1 MAGTPIVSE
10 FHDVVGTDISF
21 AVSSRRPSMWKP
33 TLANAVAH
41 RANFRKAQ
49 LALIGA
55 ILAAGKR
62 TVTPAVRVMGL
73 GHHAISPCTTSFS
86 TVQLVVAQYQW
97 RPFDHADS
105 IPGSEHRSFGL
116 RHQRDHGA
124 SPRQANIRTSSR
136 QVIHFT
142 RA

>member
-49 LALIGA
+49 LVLIGA

-62 TVTPAVRVMGL
+62 TVTPALRVMGL
-73 GHHAISPCTTSFS
+73 GHHANFALYHLVLNRAVGRRSMSVASFRPC
-86 TVQLVVAQYQW
+86 
-97 RPFDHADS
+97 
-105 IPGSEHRSFGL
+105 
-116 RHQRDHGA
+116 
-124 SPRQANIRTSSR
+124 
-136 QVIHFT
+136 
-142 RA
+142 

>member
-49 LALIGA
+49 LGLIGA

-62 TVTPAVRVMGL
+62 TVTPALRVMGL
-73 GHHAISPCTTSFS
+73 GHHANFALCHHVLKRAVGRRSMSVASF
-86 TVQLVVAQYQW
+86 
-97 RPFDHADS
+97 
-105 IPGSEHRSFGL
+105 
-116 RHQRDHGA
+116 
-124 SPRQANIRTSSR
+124 
-136 QVIHFT
+136 
-142 RA
+142 

>member
-10 FHDVVGTDISF
+10 FHDVVGANISF

-49 LALIGA
+49 LGLIGA

-62 TVTPAVRVMGL
+62 TVTPALRVSGVLLTML
-73 GHHAISPCTTSFS
+73 MRDLAPCTGP
-86 TVQLVVAQYQW
+86 LV
-97 RPFDHADS
+97 
-105 IPGSEHRSFGL
+105 FGIDETME
-116 RHQRDHGA
+116 RRRGK
-124 SPRQANIRTSSR
+124 RI
-136 QVIHFT
+136 
-142 RA
+142 